1 MECCYQFI
9 RKCHKR
15 QNIQNIMTQG
25 STGDY
30 FIIYYEKF
38 KTQIKYFDVNVC
50 EVIFCL
56 NILCEADLSDEDLRI

>member
-1 MECCYQFI
+1 
-9 RKCHKR
+9 
-15 QNIQNIMTQG
+15 MTQG
-25 STGDY
+25 STRDY
-30 FIIYYEKF
+30 FIMYYEKF